1 MNCSDFTI
9 LVAEDDLNL
18 MKVYEK
24 SLSAEGYRLILVES
38 EKHALAELDK
48 APVDL
53 LITDIN
59 LKTATAFDMLP
70 FIQEAY
76 PKLPVIVVTGSY
88 DWLTG
93 DSLKNHFG
101 SVKRFFKKPISMDV
115 LKRNIREILN
125 LEDV

>member
-1 MNCSDFTI
+1 VNCSDFTI